1 MIAYFSNCI
10 PLLKTNP
17 FSTTLVHLP
26 FSLNKVHHVLY
37 SGWLADHVESP
48 QPCISVACVEGLETV
63 TQVTMA
69 GNLGKFTG

>member
-1 MIAYFSNCI
+1 MIAIFSNCI

-17 FSTTLVHLP
+17 FRATVVHLP

-37 SGWLADHVESP
+37 SGWLTDHIESP
-48 QPCISVACVEGLETV
+48 QPCIGVAGVEGLETV

-69 GNLGKFTG
+69 GDLGKFTR